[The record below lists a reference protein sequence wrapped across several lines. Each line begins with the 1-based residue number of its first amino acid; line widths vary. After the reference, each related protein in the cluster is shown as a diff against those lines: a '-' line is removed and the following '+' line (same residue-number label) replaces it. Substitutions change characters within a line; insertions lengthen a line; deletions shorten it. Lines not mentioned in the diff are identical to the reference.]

1 MNWEDHFGAV
11 FVGAFL
17 FAVVGIDYIFIE
29 GLTQKSAGD
38 QLLRLVGSLILSAF
52 ISTVCLFSYLV
63 ATSIKSI
70 TGALVWLAMCGIWS
84 LPAPLLPIY
93 GLLTNPDFDLS
104 EPLFV
109 MTHGLNSG
117 PLLALVFVIWT
128 WRKQGPF
135 QP

>member
-1 MNWEDHFGAV
+1 MNWENHFEWKFVGV
-11 FVGAFL
+11 FVIW
-17 FAVVGIDYIFIE
+17 VVGIDYIFLE

-38 QLLRLVGSLILSAF
+38 QLLRLVGSLFLSAF
-52 ISTVCLFSYLV
+52 VSAVCLVSYLV

-93 GLLTNPDFDLS
+93 GFLANPDFDLS
-104 EPLFV
+104 EPLFLI
-109 MTHGLNSG
+109 THGVHSG

-128 WRKQGPF
+128 WRKQGSF